1 MASTLS
7 DDELLSINPQ
17 FAGLFR
23 RLSLEKDDVPSAAEV
38 VDDYEAEQ
46 ETIDLQ
52 NSGGDLDG
60 GEENADDS
68 NSEDDEGDEA
78 SAGLSGLEDVLKNA
92 SKGITE
98 GTEGEYRRSEYDC
111 IFLAGYLWLTLP
123 TSQMA
128 KCSQFLIANKLI
140 PSNEPFFS
148 TTPCANAPLLITA
161 WIMDG

>member
-17 FAGLFR
+17 FAGLFQ

-52 NSGGDLDG
+52 NSGGDSDG
-60 GEENADDS
+60 GEESADDS

-78 SAGLSGLEDVLKNA
+78 SAGLSALEDVLKNA

-98 GTEGEYRRSEYDC
+98 GTEGEYRRSEYNC
-111 IFLAGYLWLTLP
+111 IFLAGCL
-123 TSQMA
+123 
-128 KCSQFLIANKLI
+128 
-140 PSNEPFFS
+140 
-148 TTPCANAPLLITA
+148 
-161 WIMDG
+161 